1 MKRQVS
7 QQYPGIKFR
16 TGPSGVDK
24 WGRYICQIYFSPYPR
39 KRVWKTV
46 KLSSKSYRE
55 AAKIRMHWMAEYLHD
70 HPFRDLSEKS
80 SVPLGVL
87 RDVILSMMESGT
99 LTHRAEPCAMRTIRK
114 SMNVF
119 DRFFGEFLPARYPS
133 VKLLNDLPKGVF
145 LDYRN
150 YISLEKKLLWRNEI
164 QALKTIISRF
174 WRNDYCNDRVYK
186 EIRTVPTPLYEMKK
200 REILTLEEKQRL
212 MEFIRKDNP
221 RYYFATYFL
230 AKLGWRIG
238 ETLSVKKSNIEWM
251 KGEPVRVT
259 IEREFRKNRKEFVL
273 ETVDGKLA
281 SIIKECLSRD
291 EKNKSV
297 FLFPNSRGN
306 MIKDDIYRRYL
317 AKAAK
322 SELKRTMTPH
332 EFRHSLVTLLK
343 SQNCPDKDIMGI
355 TGHVDRDVLNEY
367 YAHTTEDGRSKV
379 LEISGI

>member
-1 MKRQVS
+1 M
-7 QQYPGIKFR
+7 
-16 TGPSGVDK
+16 
-24 WGRYICQIYFSPYPR
+24 
-39 KRVWKTV
+39 
-46 KLSSKSYRE
+46 L
-55 AAKIRMHWMAEYLHD
+55 WMAEYIHD
-70 HPFRDLSEKS
+70 HPFQDISDKS
-80 SVPLGVL
+80 SMPLQGL
-87 RDVILSMMESGT
+87 RDVILHMMEAGT

-114 SMNVF
+114 AMNVF
-119 DRFFGEFLPARYPS
+119 DRFFGEYLPVRYPS
-133 VKLLNDLPKGVF
+133 VRRLNDLPKGVF

-150 YISLEKKLLWRNEI
+150 YVSLEKKLLWRNEI

-186 EIRTVPTPLYEMKK
+186 EIRTVPTPLFEMKK
-200 REILTLEEKQRL
+200 RKILTLEEKQRL
-212 MEFIRKDNP
+212 MEFIRTDNP
-221 RYYFATYFL
+221 RYYFVTYFL

-238 ETLSVKKSNIEWM
+238 ETLSIKKSNIEWV
-251 KGEPVRVT
+251 KGEPVRIT
-259 IEREFRKNRKEFVL
+259 IEKEFRKNRKEFVL
-273 ETVDGKLA
+273 ETIDGKLA
-281 SIIKECLSRD
+281 STIKECLSRD

-322 SELKRTMTPH
+322 SELKREMTPH